1 MPKIEL
7 IISTKLT
14 GEGTKDHY
22 FIRVDGKYLDNSIS
36 YDLKEAEKMLQF
48 VKRNIHVHNTEE
60 VIEEIIVPEFT
71 DEQEFITRKNN
82 DVDPDN
88 NPKYF

>member
-1 MPKIEL
+1 MPKIKL

-14 GEGTKDHY
+14 GEGTKIHY

-60 VIEEIIVPEFT
+60 VIEEIIVPEP
-71 DEQEFITRKNN
+71 NN
-82 DVDPDN
+82 D
-88 NPKYF
+88 PKYF

>member
-14 GEGTKDHY
+14 GEGTKIHY

-36 YDLKEAEKMLQF
+36 YDLKKAEKMLQF

-60 VIEEIIVPEFT
+60 VIEEIIVPEP
-71 DEQEFITRKNN
+71 NN
-82 DVDPDN
+82 D
-88 NPKYF
+88 PKYF

>member
-14 GEGTKDHY
+14 GEGTKVHY
-22 FIRVDGKYLDNSIS
+22 CIRVDGKYLDNSIS

-60 VIEEIIVPEFT
+60 VIEEIIVPEP
-71 DEQEFITRKNN
+71 NN
-82 DVDPDN
+82 D
-88 NPKYF
+88 PKYF

>member
-14 GEGTKDHY
+14 GEGTKIHY

-36 YDLKEAEKMLQF
+36 YDLEEAEKMLQF
-48 VKRNIHVHNTEE
+48 VKENIHVHNTEE
-60 VIEEIIVPEFT
+60 VIEEIIVPEP
-71 DEQEFITRKNN
+71 NN
-82 DVDPDN
+82 D
-88 NPKYF
+88 PKYF

>member
-14 GEGTKDHY
+14 GEGTKIHY

-48 VKRNIHVHNTEE
+48 V
-60 VIEEIIVPEFT
+60 
-71 DEQEFITRKNN
+71 
-82 DVDPDN
+82 
-88 NPKYF
+88 

>member
-14 GEGTKDHY
+14 GEGTKIHY
-22 FIRVDGKYLDNSIS
+22 FISVDGKYLDNSIS

-60 VIEEIIVPEFT
+60 VIEEIIVPEP
-71 DEQEFITRKNN
+71 NN
-82 DVDPDN
+82 D
-88 NPKYF
+88 PKYF

>member
-14 GEGTKDHY
+14 AEGTKIHY

-60 VIEEIIVPEFT
+60 VIEEIIVPEP
-71 DEQEFITRKNN
+71 NN
-82 DVDPDN
+82 D
-88 NPKYF
+88 PKYF

>member
-7 IISTKLT
+7 INSTKLT
-14 GEGTKDHY
+14 GEGTKIHY

-60 VIEEIIVPEFT
+60 VIEEIIVPEP
-71 DEQEFITRKNN
+71 NN
-82 DVDPDN
+82 D
-88 NPKYF
+88 PKYF

>member
-14 GEGTKDHY
+14 GEGTKIHY

-48 VKRNIHVHNTEE
+48 VKRNNHVHNTEE
-60 VIEEIIVPEFT
+60 VIEEIIVPEP
-71 DEQEFITRKNN
+71 NN
-82 DVDPDN
+82 D
-88 NPKYF
+88 PKYF

>member
-14 GEGTKDHY
+14 GEGTKIHY

-48 VKRNIHVHNTEE
+48 VKGNIHVHNTEE
-60 VIEEIIVPEFT
+60 VIEEIIVPEP
-71 DEQEFITRKNN
+71 NN
-82 DVDPDN
+82 D
-88 NPKYF
+88 PKYF

>member
-14 GEGTKDHY
+14 GEGTKINY

-60 VIEEIIVPEFT
+60 VIEEIIVPEP
-71 DEQEFITRKNN
+71 NN
-82 DVDPDN
+82 D
-88 NPKYF
+88 PKYF

>member
-1 MPKIEL
+1 MPRIEL
-7 IISTKLT
+7 ISNTKLT
-14 GEGTKDHY
+14 GEGTKVHY

-60 VIEEIIVPEFT
+60 VIEEIIVPEP
-71 DEQEFITRKNN
+71 NN
-82 DVDPDN
+82 D
-88 NPKYF
+88 PKYF

>member
-14 GEGTKDHY
+14 GEGTKIHY

-60 VIEEIIVPEFT
+60 VIEEIIVPEPT
-71 DEQEFITRKNN
+71 N
-82 DVDPDN
+82 D
-88 NPKYF
+88 PKYF

>member
-14 GEGTKDHY
+14 GEGTKIHY

-60 VIEEIIVPEFT
+60 VIEEIIVP
-71 DEQEFITRKNN
+71 KPNN
-82 DVDPDN
+82 D
-88 NPKYF
+88 PKYF